1 MYTFL
6 SCYPR
11 KAIRGCE
18 SVFGHHTWTKT
29 PDNTDVHTLDE
40 KVVHAE
46 ESDQYNISRSP
57 EYMYTVGYIYCIDH

>member
-1 MYTFL
+1 MGVKEDEKKGVWFASVEMYTFL

-29 PDNTDVHTLDE
+29 PDNTDVHT
-40 KVVHAE
+40 
-46 ESDQYNISRSP
+46 
-57 EYMYTVGYIYCIDH
+57 